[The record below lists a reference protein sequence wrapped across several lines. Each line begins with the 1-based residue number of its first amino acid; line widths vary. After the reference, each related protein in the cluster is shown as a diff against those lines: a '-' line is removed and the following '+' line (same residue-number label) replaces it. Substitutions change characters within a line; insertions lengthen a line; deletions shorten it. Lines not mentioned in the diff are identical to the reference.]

1 MAMQPSVLILDE
13 PTSQL
18 DPIAASEFL
27 HCVSR
32 INHELGTT
40 VIITEHR
47 LDEVLPLSDR
57 VLVIEN
63 NGISAFD
70 SPQKVGKILKEK
82 NSKTFLSM
90 PAPMQ
95 IWQAVTE
102 NENTDCPVTVPSG
115 KKWLSE
121 YAKSHKMYEL
131 TPENIQK
138 HSDKEA
144 VSLNDIWFRY
154 EKSGTDVLKG
164 LSLKI
169 YQGNLRLYSAVTE
182 WENQPLCQ
190 LSVHLTSHTEAKLK
204 SLRLTKILLT
214 RS

>member
-1 MAMQPSVLILDE
+1 M
-13 PTSQL
+13 
-18 DPIAASEFL
+18 
-27 HCVSR
+27 
-32 INHELGTT
+32 
-40 VIITEHR
+40 
-47 LDEVLPLSDR
+47 
-57 VLVIEN
+57 
-63 NGISAFD
+63 
-70 SPQKVGKILKEK
+70 
-82 NSKTFLSM
+82 
-90 PAPMQ
+90 
-95 IWQAVTE
+95 
-102 NENTDCPVTVPSG
+102 
-115 KKWLSE
+115 
-121 YAKSHKMYEL
+121 
-131 TPENIQK
+131 PENIQK

>member
-1 MAMQPSVLILDE
+1 MTLL
-13 PTSQL
+13 
-18 DPIAASEFL
+18 
-27 HCVSR
+27 
-32 INHELGTT
+32 
-40 VIITEHR
+40 
-47 LDEVLPLSDR
+47 
-57 VLVIEN
+57 
-63 NGISAFD
+63 
-70 SPQKVGKILKEK
+70 KVGKILKEK
-82 NSKTFLSM
+82 DSKTFLSM

-102 NENTDCPVTVPSG
+102 NDNTDCPVTVPSG

-121 YAKSHKMYEL
+121 YAQNHKMYEL
-131 TPENIQK
+131 KPENILK

>member
-1 MAMQPSVLILDE
+1 
-13 PTSQL
+13 
-18 DPIAASEFL
+18 
-27 HCVSR
+27 
-32 INHELGTT
+32 
-40 VIITEHR
+40 
-47 LDEVLPLSDR
+47 
-57 VLVIEN
+57 
-63 NGISAFD
+63 
-70 SPQKVGKILKEK
+70 
-82 NSKTFLSM
+82 M

-102 NENTDCPVTVPSG
+102 NDNTDCPVTVPSG

-121 YAKSHKMYEL
+121 YAQNHKMYEL
-131 TPENIQK
+131 MPENIQK